1 MTCIASLIRKNHF
14 FIAGDSRI
22 TCGSSVI
29 DIPKTDR
36 SMYPKIF
43 TNSGFV
49 IGVCDSIR
57 VANVLKYSL
66 KINTKKLHKY
76 KNIHEFMVTEFV
88 DSVRTCLTDSGCMRK
103 FSTSTEFANIEM
115 IVMYQG
121 EVYQVGSWFSVIKV
135 EEPYFA
141 IGSGASY
148 AKGSLHS
155 TESTKS
161 PKKRLK
167 IAIDSAKKYQSG
179 VGGDTVIF
187 KYKV

>member
-76 KNIHEFMVTEFV
+76 KNIYEFMVTEFV
-88 DSVRTCLTDSGCMRK
+88 NNVRTCLTKSGCMRK
-103 FSTSTEFANIEM
+103 FSTDTEFADIEM
-115 IVMYQG
+115 VVMYRG
-121 EVYQVGSWFSVIKV
+121 EVYKVGSWFSVIKID
-135 EEPYFA
+135 EPYFS

-148 AKGSLHS
+148 AQGSLY
-155 TESTKS
+155 STKS
-161 PKKRLK
+161 IKNPKKRLK
-167 IAIDSAKKYQSG
+167 MAIDSAKKCQSG
-179 VGGDTVIF
+179 VGGDIVIF